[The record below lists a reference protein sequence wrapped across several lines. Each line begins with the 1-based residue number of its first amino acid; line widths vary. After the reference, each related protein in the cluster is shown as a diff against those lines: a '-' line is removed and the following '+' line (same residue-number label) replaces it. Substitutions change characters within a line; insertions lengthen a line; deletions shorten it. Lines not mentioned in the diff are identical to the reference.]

1 MWLGAS
7 QNTAFHVLNATFAF
21 PALAR
26 RANIRITQSGLEQKV
41 IGQRKSLDLEYP
53 PEGAAVLR
61 KEPDASQDL
70 QDVLVLRSATSN

>member
-1 MWLGAS
+1 MVVWSSVDTHYSGKTLKYSKEIMWLGAS

-41 IGQRKSLDLEYP
+41 IGQRKSLDLE
-53 PEGAAVLR
+53 
-61 KEPDASQDL
+61 
-70 QDVLVLRSATSN
+70 